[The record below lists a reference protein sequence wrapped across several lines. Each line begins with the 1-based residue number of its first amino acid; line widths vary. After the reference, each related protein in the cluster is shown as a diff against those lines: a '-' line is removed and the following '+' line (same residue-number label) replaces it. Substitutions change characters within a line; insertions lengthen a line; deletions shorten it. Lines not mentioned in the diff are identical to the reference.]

1 MGKYIRSIVCILL
14 SITMCFAMS
23 VTVLAKYNE
32 ISFPMVLNT
41 GFVGFENMTTASTNF
56 ASSIPIDDSIILR
69 TNGNELTVTK
79 VALLVEGERHSRNY
93 SEKVEYNFLNYT
105 DANCTQT
112 ATAEGK
118 YWKLD
123 LFANT
128 TYSGGFLV
136 SSFTRIDSITLATE
150 AYCKT
155 EDEKFYNS
163 FGNTNQIYPTGRVFT
178 VISDFTSSTELT
190 NIISELASTATD
202 YTFTYKE
209 VYLDYPILVTTDQ
222 NNDGIVSC
230 TEIERLSY
238 SELGE
243 GKGVK
248 GFEGLASQ
256 VAAFFNKQT
265 NGKITFK
272 LTTAPSTIVSDWNNG
287 GIPAYSNGIFASSV
301 NADNL
306 IGLFFNYENTGSL
319 VSASKINADG
329 TITFDISNVLT
340 DIGGNT
346 LSTLKSVYYGMIGGI
361 NYTGFTTKGIKVE
374 SVILSYDGETTDEVE
389 TVIIVED
396 ESKDGEIGVETPVEA
411 EDEDDEEEVVVPD
424 EDDEEVEPVEEVV
437 ITDDET
443 DDATIIDERTVE
455 EEPIIEEI
463 VEDIDSE
470 NPHTGVALVV
480 MPTLILGIGA
490 LALSRKRK

>member
-1 MGKYIRSIVCILL
+1 MRKYISIVCILL
-14 SITMCFAMS
+14 SITMCFTMS
-23 VTVLAKYNE
+23 VTVLAEYNE
-32 ISFPMVLNT
+32 VSFPMALNT
-41 GFVGFENMTTASTNF
+41 GFVDFENVTTANTNF
-56 ASSIPIDDSIILR
+56 VPSIPIDDSIILR
-69 TNGNELTVTK
+69 TNANELIVTK
-79 VALLVEGERHSRNY
+79 VALIVEGERHSRNY
-93 SEKVEYNFLNYT
+93 SEKVEYNFVNYM
-105 DANCTQT
+105 DANCTQS
-112 ATAEGK
+112 ATTEGK

-136 SSFTRIDSITLATE
+136 SSFTRIDSVTLATE

-155 EDEKFYNS
+155 EDEKFYNGFS
-163 FGNTNQIYPTGRVFT
+163 NTNQTYSTGHVFT

-190 NIISELASTATD
+190 NIIIELASTTTD
-202 YTFTYKE
+202 YKFIYKE
-209 VYLDYPILVTTDQ
+209 VYLDYPVLATTDR

-256 VAAFFNKQT
+256 VAAFFNKQN

-272 LTTAPSTIVSDWNNG
+272 LTTAPSTIISNWNNG
-287 GIPAYSNGIFASSV
+287 GIPAYSNGVFASSV

-340 DIGGNT
+340 DMGGRT
-346 LSTLKSVYYGMIGGI
+346 LATLKSVYYGFAGGI
-361 NYTGFTTKGIKVE
+361 NYKVE
-374 SVILSYDGETTDEVE
+374 SIVLSYESDTEEKAE

-396 ESKDGEIGVETPVEA
+396 ENENKNDEPEIPIET
-411 EDEDDEEEVVVPD
+411 EDENDEEEIVV
-424 EDDEEVEPVEEVV
+424 DDEYVEPVEE
-437 ITDDET
+437 IIISDEET
-443 DDATIIDERTVE
+443 DDAEPFIVDERTVIQE
-455 EEPIIEEI
+455 EKETLVEI
-463 VEDIDSE
+463 DDTE
-470 NPHTGVALVV
+470 NPHTGVSLIVI
-480 MPTLILGIGA
+480 PTLVIGIGA